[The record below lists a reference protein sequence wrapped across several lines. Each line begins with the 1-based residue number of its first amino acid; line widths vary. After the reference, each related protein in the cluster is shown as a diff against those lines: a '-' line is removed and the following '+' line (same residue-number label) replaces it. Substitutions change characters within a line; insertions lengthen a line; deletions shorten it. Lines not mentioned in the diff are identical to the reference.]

1 MPAFRL
7 EIKMINKDYYLD
19 ILDKHYL
26 SSFVFNRG
34 SSIKFMITEP
44 EKQIQLKDDLGK
56 LGSKYRYLT
65 VNVDANE
72 IKVQQ
77 IEQIFFAIAKK
88 IDWEELTQVA
98 AQKTINNTQYG
109 SEHNSDLSDRNLSVK
124 TLADRFQSDQN
135 EIIRDLNR
143 ELQKSIYYNYEM
155 FHDFK
160 IAMLRLVQ
168 YKLQTDQVSDSEYNA
183 IMDWLKGDLKQVS
196 PLKTVRIFHKINRQN
211 GRHMLYSL
219 VYWIKY
225 CGYSGLVLTINLSQL
240 NNKRPKG
247 LKNSTDIYYTKP
259 TIMDTFESI
268 RQLVDGIN
276 EVSNF
281 FTAVITDSRF
291 ILDQTRGVEVYQALK
306 LRIIDEIRDAN
317 RENAFT
323 TLVRLDQT

>member
-1 MPAFRL
+1 M
-7 EIKMINKDYYLD
+7 IKKDYYLD

-26 SSFVFNRG
+26 SSFVFNGG

-44 EKQIQLKDDLGK
+44 EQQIQLKDDLSK

-77 IEQIFFAIAKK
+77 IEQIFFAIARK

-98 AQKTINNTQYG
+98 AQKIINNTPYS
-109 SEHNSDLSDRNLSVK
+109 SEHNSEISDRNLSVK
-124 TLADRFQSDQN
+124 TLADKFQSDPN

-143 ELQKSIYYNYEM
+143 ELQKSIYHNNEM
-155 FHDFK
+155 FYDFK
-160 IAMLRLVQ
+160 MAMLRFVQ

-183 IMDWLKGDLKQVS
+183 IMDWLKGDLKQIS

-225 CGYSGLVLTINLSQL
+225 CGYSGLALTINLSQL
-240 NNKRPKG
+240 NNKKPKG
-247 LKNSTDIYYTKP
+247 LKNSTDIYYTKT

-323 TLVRLDQT
+323 TLVRLNQT